1 MKTKQKRKSVVEK
14 IVFITLG
21 VILSVYT
28 VTLFFPLIWGVLT
41 SLKAKLDFGPPTNNV
56 LGLPSLKLSEATLK
70 FGNYKSVW
78 KFINYRRN
86 VNYISMFGEVRH
98 SVDAGIVQMIINTIL
113 NAGVGAFIKAIVPAV
128 VAHTCVKYPFK
139 FSEVVYNIS
148 LLVLIV
154 PIIGAYPAELTFLRK
169 IGIYDTIWGSWMQS
183 FSFVGTYYFVF
194 VAFYKG
200 LSTTYDEAAELD
212 GASQFRIL
220 ISIVLPLS
228 AKMISTVWLIQF
240 ITLWNDYNTPMMY
253 LPTIPTI
260 SYAIY
265 SIAYG
270 GGSGAAN
277 RELGNVPAQVAA
289 CMMLATPIL
298 IIFIILKDKIMGS
311 VTMGGLK
318 E

>member
-1 MKTKQKRKSVVEK
+1 
-14 IVFITLG
+14 
-21 VILSVYT
+21 
-28 VTLFFPLIWGVLT
+28 
-41 SLKAKLDFGPPTNNV
+41 
-56 LGLPSLKLSEATLK
+56 
-70 FGNYKSVW
+70 
-78 KFINYRRN
+78 
-86 VNYISMFGEVRH
+86 
-98 SVDAGIVQMIINTIL
+98 
-113 NAGVGAFIKAIVPAV
+113 
-128 VAHTCVKYPFK
+128 
-139 FSEVVYNIS
+139 VYNIS

-154 PIIGAYPAELTFLRK
+154 PIIGAYPAELTFLRT
-169 IGIYDTIWGSWMQS
+169 IGIYDTIWGSWIQS

-212 GASQFRIL
+212 GASQLRIL

-277 RELGNVPAQVAA
+277 RELGNVHAQVAA